1 MDNLETPVE
10 DGTLLPSSQQ
20 KVDDLSAY
28 KSKNSNEGHYW
39 GSYVF
44 SLISLVL
51 GIIGAF
57 YAAFGIESL
66 DLSLAWENSGSFAKI
81 WFFGLTAVA
90 IILEI
95 LKQLNLQDVMA
106 RTEQSRKSK
115 DYKTKIGSY
124 IICGV
129 ITLLLSGLGMSF
141 YLNSKKGIVE
151 SEEISFKKLEIVSDS
166 TDLLTYVDNF
176 NEQDS
181 IYKERQQFYG
191 YLNSQSDEV
200 LERYGYVRNG
210 ERRLGTN
217 YNRALQTAKESQE
230 DAKAAYNEAKSIKD
244 KAESELAVKQQEL
257 ISLQSSSDD
266 VSFLQ
271 GMFFSAII
279 ELAIIWFLSAAV
291 RGERALA
298 MLGVKTKEEQL
309 QEWMQNLG
317 NEIIG
322 AVNQLK
328 TPTVEEEGDTE
339 EELNEDEAKK
349 ERKARFTD
357 EYRQARLDEISQK
370 RQELI
375 DKAMEEIEQIATG
388 KAKLKSEKVG
398 DDIKINHVPVETPP
412 VEEVVEAVV
421 EPTKPKRQKRP
432 YAWKKKSRAVRQK
445 VKQIIEFE
453 GDLGEMKE
461 HELSIREYDLIVS
474 KARELY
480 DMIPETREFANKTF
494 PDYKKCFE
502 KVFINREEDDQ
513 LFKAFSLFIREN
525 GNTQVA
531 KELGVTVSNVNYL
544 KTNYLF
550 PVSDLLGI
558 KLTPDNRRS

>member
-141 YLNSKKGIVE
+141 YLNSKKGRVE

-480 DMIPETREFANKTF
+480 DMIPETSEFANKTF